1 MEIKKEQKI
10 YESPKFEFEEL
21 RLSER
26 VADKCWGYAYAWYDA
41 DGNGSIDGGE
51 KVKLSDIGLKENGCQ
66 GNAARTEL
74 QDYFWDTF
82 KVKLTTDDVSTNT
95 HSTTIIKSNS

>member
-26 VADKCWGYAYAWYDA
+26 VAAVCWGYAYAWYDA
-41 DGNGSIDGGE
+41 DKDGSIDGKE
-51 KVKLSDIGLKENGCQ
+51 LVKLSDLGLKENGCQ
-66 GNAARTEL
+66 GNAAREAL
-74 QDYFWDTF
+74 QKYFFDTF
-82 KVKLTTDDVSTNT
+82 EIRLSEKDVSTNT
-95 HSTTIIKSNS
+95 DSNVVIGSNS